1 VVVVEVVEHSVALE
15 VLVVRDESVLLLVV
29 HPLEVEVEAESLL
42 LVTSLEVLLEL
53 QMVDS

>member
-1 VVVVEVVEHSVALE
+1 MVVVEVVEHSVALE